1 MIIVAAINGHHGIK
15 TGAFDDL
22 DRAVRFVANHVRD
35 NIESL
40 NGYDEDKD
48 YASVSDE
55 DLIEEYFTGG
65 NLDGDTF
72 TINDLIL
79 NTDECTVLRAS

>member
-1 MIIVAAINGHHGIK
+1 MIVAAINGYHGIK

-22 DRAVRFVANHVRD
+22 DRAVRFVANYARD

-40 NGYDEDKD
+40 NGYDDDRD
-48 YASVSDE
+48 YSSVSDE

-65 NLDGDTF
+65 NLDGNTF
-72 TINDLIL
+72 TINECVIGK
-79 NTDECTVLRAS
+79 DESTVLRAS